1 MSREPIRPLVT
12 HFNIYRCLSISHG
25 GLVAV
30 SAGYPPGT
38 GMLLTRYAP
47 LRRSPPTGIA
57 TRRDAPR
64 LACVKPAASVHP
76 EPGSNSS
83 LYISISLCLSGFSEL
98 TLLLCFACLYFQS
111 FQTTFILFLPGT
123 CRVCLQPLVSSLPE
137 GNCGTS
143 RLDFL
148 ASAPGYSRMPDRHL
162 NFSRALPVPNSNNL
176 SPRAPQYLSE
186 TPFSFGDCKGT
197 LFLFPS
203 KLFLIFF
210 RKFFIQ
216 ITHNS
221 E

>member
-83 LYISISLCLSGFSEL
+83 LYISISLSLSFALFNSQKEL
-98 TLLLCFACLYFQS
+98 TLFYLVLACTFSLSVFQKTHRYFS
-111 FQTTFILFLPGT
+111 NG
-123 CRVCLQPLVSSLPE
+123 LQRY
-137 GNCGTS
+137 G
-143 RLDFL
+143 
-148 ASAPGYSRMPDRHL
+148 
-162 NFSRALPVPNSNNL
+162 
-176 SPRAPQYLSE
+176 
-186 TPFSFGDCKGT
+186 
-197 LFLFPS
+197 LFLF
-203 KLFLIFF
+203 LQIFF
-210 RKFFIQ
+210 DFF
-216 ITHNS
+216 
-221 E
+221 